1 MKMSSVALAL
11 IVAVGLMSSFVRTAW
26 AQSYPQRPI
35 KLVVPF
41 PAGGSNDTAARIVA
55 QGLSSTL
62 GQPVIIE
69 NQAGAGGTI
78 GAKQVATA
86 NPDGHNLLMVV
97 PTNLFGTA
105 SLLYKLDYNPAQA
118 FVPVGMVAADDL
130 VMAISP
136 LVPAATIQDFVRYAK
151 ANPGKLN
158 YGSATGI
165 APHFLVELFKIK
177 SGVNIV
183 HVPYRGGAPMIADL
197 LGGQIQM
204 TVNGKSVLLPHILD
218 GKLRALAVTNAKRW
232 PELPGVPTLVE
243 AGYLDFSHET
253 LFGIVAPAGTPGTVI
268 STLNSAINHV
278 LDSPDVRATFA
289 KLGLDPR
296 PGTPQDFANIIAAEA
311 PRWAEIVKI
320 TGIKLD

>member
-1 MKMSSVALAL
+1 MKTSPLVLAL
-11 IVAVGLMSSFVRTAW
+11 IVTGLMFGIVGIAS
-26 AQSYPQRPI
+26 AQGYPQRPI

-41 PAGGSNDTAARIVA
+41 PAGGANDTAARIVA

-62 GQPVIIE
+62 GQPVVIE

-86 NPDGHNLLMVV
+86 NPDGHTLLMVV

-105 SLLYKLDYNPAQA
+105 SLLYKLDYNPRKA
-118 FVPVGMVAADDL
+118 FVPVATVAADYL

-136 LVPAATIQDFVRYAK
+136 LVPAETIQDFVRYAR

-165 APHFLVELFKIK
+165 APHFLVELFKLK

-183 HVPYRGGAPMIADL
+183 HVPYRGGAPMITDL

-204 TVNGKSVLLPHILD
+204 TVNGKSVLLPHILQ
-218 GKLRALAVTNAKRW
+218 GKLRALAVTNAWRW
-232 PELPGVPTLVE
+232 SELPDVPTFVE
-243 AGYLDFSHET
+243 AGLLDFSHET
-253 LFGIVAPAGTPGTVI
+253 VFGIVAPAGTPETVI
-268 STLNSAINHV
+268 SKLNGAINRV
-278 LDSPDVRATFA
+278 LDSSDVRSTFT

-296 PGTPQDFANIIAAEA
+296 PGTSRDFANIIATEA